1 MENPFLLTDI
11 HSCLLFVNFYDGC
24 PENLSLV
31 EWIGWRMVVGGKG
44 NYMCVCL

>member
-24 PENLSLV
+24 PEKLGLV
-31 EWIGWRMVVGGKG
+31 DGLEDGGG
-44 NYMCVCL
+44 DGRER